1 MYKKIAIGFAY
12 ILPVYIYVLNPIFGQ
27 GYKLISI
34 LGAGLVFFTVGAV
47 YREKL
52 LKLIS
57 PEIICLLV
65 FLLYSLASGIFLT
78 ADRSRLLDSWFTLFQ
93 NLTMVICLI
102 LLMKQ
107 GVSPAVFAGIFLVIY
122 LLCMY
127 FSLTGN
133 TISKNGRLSIAE
145 GYNPN
150 EMGYLIVFGVI
161 SMLYFLPYMK
171 SILLKGLVI
180 AGIIGAF
187 YIVLSSGS
195 RQNFLVLILVL
206 VLWLLFNLY
215 QLRSKNISMKTVGTI
230 SVILLVLIVLAGSI
244 ADAVMKAFHESIL
257 YERMISES
265 VQSSDEVRKYFYYLA
280 MGYFK
285 QSPLLGIGYDQ
296 FRVKNIYG
304 MYSHSTYVELLSCTG
319 ILGCI
324 LWFSP
329 YLLVL
334 KRFLRLKRRKGGIGR
349 DPIQEYQLNI
359 VFIYYI
365 TLILLGLTTVHIY
378 KINMLLVL
386 AFVTGYMEQRMSR
399 EEKELVELQSMMNTE
414 KGIKIG
420 NSVTTEEML
429 DRNMLTEIQNTMM
442 TEISMERI
450 RYE

>member
-324 LWFSP
+324 LWFNP
-329 YLLVL
+329 YLMVL
-334 KRFLRLKRRKGGIGR
+334 KRFLRLKRRKGGRGR

-386 AFVTGYMEQRMSR
+386 AFVTGYMEQRMSH

-414 KGIKIG
+414 NGIKIG